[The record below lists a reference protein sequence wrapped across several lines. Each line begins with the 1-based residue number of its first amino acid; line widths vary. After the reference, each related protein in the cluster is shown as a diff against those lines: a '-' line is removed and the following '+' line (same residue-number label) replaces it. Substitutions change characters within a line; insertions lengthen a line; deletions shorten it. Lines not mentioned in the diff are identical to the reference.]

1 MYVYVFLTKTNAIL
15 NHEKICLRN
24 QLLFALNFFY
34 YFMKNQKKKCIS
46 LKNEINQELVVIP
59 SSFPL
64 LLNGC
69 RVALI
74 NHLSL
79 ITR

>member
-15 NHEKICLRN
+15 SDEKICLKN

-34 YFMKNQKKKCIS
+34 YFMKNNKKMYIAQ
-46 LKNEINQELVVIP
+46 NEINQELVVIP
-59 SSFPL
+59 SSFPP

>member
-15 NHEKICLRN
+15 NHEKICLKN
-24 QLLFALNFFY
+24 QLLFNLLWIFLLLY
-34 YFMKNQKKKCIS
+34 EKQKKCIS

-59 SSFPL
+59 SSFPP

>member
-59 SSFPL
+59 SSFPP